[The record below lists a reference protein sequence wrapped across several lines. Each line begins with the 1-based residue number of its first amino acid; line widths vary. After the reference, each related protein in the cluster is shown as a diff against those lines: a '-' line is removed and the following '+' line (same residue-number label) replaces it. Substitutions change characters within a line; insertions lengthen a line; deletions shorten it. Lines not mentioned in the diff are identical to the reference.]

1 LQETPLSSG
10 AVVQAST
17 LNWSGWLAVMFLAG
31 SVVALVRLVLGLL
44 TVARLRLRSESIE
57 DADILELLDVL
68 CAELGCTRAIA
79 MRQSSELVSA
89 ATIGW
94 RRPLIL
100 LPPEWRD

>member
-1 LQETPLSSG
+1 M
-10 AVVQAST
+10 VQAST

-44 TVARLRLRSESIE
+44 TVVRHRLRSEAID
-57 DADILELLDVL
+57 DAELLELLDVL
-68 CAELGCTRAIA
+68 CAELGCTQSIPL
-79 MRQSSELVSA
+79 RQSSELVSA

-100 LPPEWRD
+100 LPQEWRD